1 MLFIQL
7 SRRRKMF
14 FGFLPVVRFCCSGKQ
29 TTGKNQQNKIII
41 GKLLFK
47 NKYFTGSGCLFL
59 ILWCNIIYIVDV
71 DVMLTVLYLFMFC
84 YEIQMCYYVISYRN
98 GFHCAVS
105 FDSSLYPDSWATFC
119 CRVLG
124 FRTKIIK
131 PFMVKVRCL
140 FGSLSVTVNYYF
152 LVWIITLPAPNNK

>member
-1 MLFIQL
+1 MTVFVYVCFL
-7 SRRRKMF
+7 SNYLEEGRCSSAF
-14 FGFLPVVRFCCSGKQ
+14 CPQCGSVVRENRPQEK
-29 TTGKNQQNKIII
+29 TLLNQQNKIII

-105 FDSSLYPDSWATFC
+105 FDSSLYPDSRATFC

-152 LVWIITLPAPNNK
+152 LV